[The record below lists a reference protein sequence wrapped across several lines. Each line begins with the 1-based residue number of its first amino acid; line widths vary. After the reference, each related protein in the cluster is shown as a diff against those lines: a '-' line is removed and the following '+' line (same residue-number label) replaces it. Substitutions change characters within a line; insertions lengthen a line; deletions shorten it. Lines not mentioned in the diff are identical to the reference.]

1 MSFSKSMRVVM
12 SLILVTLVSLSNTVS
27 SKEVVGWVEKVSVHP
42 GGLVLKAKV
51 DSGAQT
57 SSIHCDCQ
65 RIIEKDGEKWINFT
79 VTNEKGDAIT
89 LERKVLRFVKIK
101 RHFGE
106 KQERAVVKIGICL
119 KNIYKEVEV
128 NVIDRSGLNYSLL
141 IGRNYLAGDFLI
153 DTEAKFT
160 GKPNCKRP

>member
-1 MSFSKSMRVVM
+1 MSFSKSMWVVT
-12 SLILVTLVSLSNTVS
+12 SLMLVTLVSLSNSVS
-27 SKEVVGWVEKVSVHP
+27 SKEVVGWVEKASVHP
-42 GGLVLKAKV
+42 GGLVLKAKL
-51 DSGAQT
+51 DTGAKT

-65 RIIEKDGEKWINFT
+65 RIIEKGGEKWINFT
-79 VTNEKGDAIT
+79 VTNEQGKTIT
-89 LERKVLRFVKIK
+89 LERKVVRFVKIK

-106 KQERAVVKIGICL
+106 KQERAVVNMGICL
-119 KNIYKEVEV
+119 KNVYKEVEV

-153 DTEAKFT
+153 DSEAKFT